1 MDDRTKLIGEYWYD
15 WITDGSKENDV
26 EDAGGISVVDRA
38 ESRVVKRESRRLV
51 VVVGAES
58 TCTSEEQ
65 EHAGLRQRN
74 KGAERIPGLD
84 DSSEILWQESYLG
97 GLGIGQAVGSDNLA
111 GAQNGALPLI
121 FSLFCRGS
129 GRLM

>member
-1 MDDRTKLIGEYWYD
+1 MDDRKKLIGEYWYD

-65 EHAGLRQRN
+65 EHAGRANETR
-74 KGAERIPGLD
+74 
-84 DSSEILWQESYLG
+84 
-97 GLGIGQAVGSDNLA
+97 GQNEFQAWMTLA
-111 GAQNGALPLI
+111 R
-121 FSLFCRGS
+121 FSGKS
-129 GRLM
+129 HTSVAWV

>member
-1 MDDRTKLIGEYWYD
+1 M
-15 WITDGSKENDV
+15 
-26 EDAGGISVVDRA
+26 
-38 ESRVVKRESRRLV
+38 
-51 VVVGAES
+51 GAES

-65 EHAGLRQRN
+65 EHAGRRQRN

-121 FSLFCRGS
+121 FSLFCRGN
-129 GRLM
+129 GRLMCEVSWTKKVGAGSPPYDRSCGYSSSPAMPGCVLAPAGGVGSWPP